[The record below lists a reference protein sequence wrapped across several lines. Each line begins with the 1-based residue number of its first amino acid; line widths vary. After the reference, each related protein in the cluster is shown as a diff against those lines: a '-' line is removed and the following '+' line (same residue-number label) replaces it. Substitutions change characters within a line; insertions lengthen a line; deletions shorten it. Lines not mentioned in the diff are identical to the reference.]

1 MQIVLIN
8 PNSTAAMTEACALTA
23 RRVLGPRADLIAV
36 TNESG
41 PPAIQGAADG
51 EAASPGV
58 LQTIRSFPDADGFI
72 IACFDDTALPEARA
86 EASVPVIG
94 IGQASYYR
102 ASLGWGRFA
111 VLTTLDVAVPVIEGN
126 IERLGFRRDL
136 HAVVASGIP
145 VLELE
150 SDAEGSVRKL
160 APMITE
166 ISSQAPGAR
175 VILGCAGMTEIA
187 DEFGDAPVI
196 DPVESAARFFA

>member
-1 MQIVLIN
+1 MRIVLIN
-8 PNSTAAMTEACALTA
+8 PNSTEAMTEACARTA
-23 RRVLGPRADLIAV
+23 RHVLGPQCDLVAL
-36 TNESG
+36 TNHG
-41 PPAIQGAADG
+41 APPAIQGAADG

-58 LQTIRSFPDADGFI
+58 LRLIAEHPHADGFI

-86 EASVPVIG
+86 LASVPVIG

-126 IERLGFRRDL
+126 IDRLGFRHDL

-150 SDAEGSVRKL
+150 SDPEGSVGKL
-160 APMITE
+160 APMIAE
-166 ISSQAPGAR
+166 LGVQAPGAR

-187 DEFGDAPVI
+187 DAFGAAPVI
-196 DPVESAARFFA
+196 DPVESAARFFL